1 MIVAG
6 YILVDRHG
14 NPLRGFGGRIA
25 VYPDP
30 YAAQAMARVAAAV
43 AAGKQ
48 ISYLDPAKAG
58 IDVEEALACA

>member
-30 YAAQAMARVAAAV
+30 DAADTIARAAAAIWP
-43 AAGKQ
+43 AA
-48 ISYLDPAKAG
+48 LMPASVQT
-58 IDVEEALACA
+58 VELRTCS

>member
-30 YAAQAMARVAAAV
+30 NEAEKIGRVAAAIWP
-43 AAGKQ
+43 AA
-48 ISYLDPAKAG
+48 LMPASVQT
-58 IDVEEALACA
+58 VELRTCS